1 MTSVSTPPRGVH
13 ICVSAIL
20 PTSAGRRLAHSRSSS
35 ASAPSPL
42 TTNLAKLVWS
52 STPTPPR
59 TARHSSPTAS
69 NQLPR
74 ANEYS
79 STAGP
84 AFANQRGR
92 SHPDRTPITAPFATR
107 RSCSGSVLSG
117 RPAGRS
123 SSGKWILYSSSNTSD
138 ARSTTYDVDRA

>member
-1 MTSVSTPPRGVH
+1 MTSVSIPPRGVH
-13 ICVSAIL
+13 ICVSDIL
-20 PTSAGRRLAHSRSSS
+20 PTSAGSRFAHSRSSS
-35 ASAPSPL
+35 PSAPTPL
-42 TTNLAKLVWS
+42 TMNFAKLVWS
-52 STPTPPR
+52 STPTPLR

-74 ANEYS
+74 PNEYS
-79 STAGP
+79 SRAGVP
-84 AFANQRGR
+84 LANQSGR
-92 SHPDRTPITAPFATR
+92 SQPERTPITAPLARR

-138 ARSTTYDVDRA
+138 ARSTMYEVERA